1 MANVRWRE
9 ITKDGQLIIEE
20 IHKVVVHKFSM
31 GDVEDPQLFAAQ
43 PIYEWQQTEAGKFVM
58 QHAIAEPVFHT
69 QLDHVV
75 YGYKC
80 AIVAE
85 MEARHVTEY
94 LLRFK

>member
-1 MANVRWRE
+1 MAKIRCRE
-9 ITKDGQLIIEE
+9 VVKDGKIFVEE
-20 IHKVVVHKFSM
+20 IHKLVVYRFRM

-58 QHAIAEPVFHT
+58 EHAIDEPVFHT
-69 QLDHVV
+69 QLDHVT
-75 YGYKC
+75 YGYQC

-85 MEARHVTEY
+85 MKARHVTEY